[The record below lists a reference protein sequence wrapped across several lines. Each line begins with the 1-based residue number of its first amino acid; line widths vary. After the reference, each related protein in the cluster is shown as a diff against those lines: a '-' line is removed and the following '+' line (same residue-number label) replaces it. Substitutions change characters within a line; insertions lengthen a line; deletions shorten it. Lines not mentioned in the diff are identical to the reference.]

1 MTENIFELA
10 SRMKIRFQY
19 RGQISV
25 EDLWDLTT
33 RQLDSIFKELNTKLK
48 TEKEE
53 SLLAV
58 KDSAT
63 SDLELKV
70 AIIRHIVG
78 VKLAEAAERELA
90 VEKAAKRGRILEIIE
105 RKQGAALEEKSE
117 DDLKKML
124 EEL

>member
-33 RQLDSIFKELNTKLK
+33 RHLDSIFKTLNSELK

-58 KDSAT
+58 KSPDAT
-63 SDLELKV
+63 ELELKV

-78 VKLAEAAERELA
+78 VKLAEAAEREQA
-90 VEKAAKRGRILEIIE
+90 VETAKKREKILEIIE
-105 RKQGAALEEKSE
+105 RKQGSALEEKSE